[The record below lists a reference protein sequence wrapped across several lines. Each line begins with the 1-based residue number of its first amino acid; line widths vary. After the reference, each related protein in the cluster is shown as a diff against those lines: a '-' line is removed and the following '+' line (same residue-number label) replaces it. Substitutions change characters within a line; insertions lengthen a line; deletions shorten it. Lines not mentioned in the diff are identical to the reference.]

1 MERLGLY
8 TPGMH
13 SGEVFDLFRQ
23 CGALLEGHFVLSSGL
38 HTSGYLQC
46 ARVLQYP
53 KHAAIVGA
61 ALAQR
66 LIDYKP
72 AVVLS
77 PALGGLIIGHEVA
90 RACGVRALFA
100 ERKERELVLRRGFSV
115 EPGERV
121 LVVEDVITTGGSTRE
136 TMEVAQQA
144 GGEVIAVAAII
155 NRGGADISFGV
166 PFRVLADVS
175 WPTHE
180 PADCPLCLQGIPF
193 SKPGSR

>member
-1 MERLGLY
+1 
-8 TPGMH
+8 MH
-13 SGEVFDLFRQ
+13 SDEVFDLFRK

-53 KHAAIVGA
+53 KHAEIVGS

-77 PALGGLIIGHEVA
+77 PALGGLIVGHEVA
-90 RACGVRALFA
+90 RACGVRAIFA
-100 ERKERELVLRRGFSV
+100 ERKEGELTLRRGFSV

-121 LVVEDVITTGGSTRE
+121 LIVEDVITTGGSTRE

-144 GGEVIAVAAII
+144 GGEVIAAAAII
-155 NRGGADISFGV
+155 NRGAAAISFGV
-166 PFRVLADVS
+166 PFQALVDVS
-175 WPTHE
+175 WPTYE
-180 PADCPLCLQGIPF
+180 PTACPLCVQGIPL

>member
-53 KHAAIVGA
+53 KHAAIIGS

-72 AVVLS
+72 SVVLS

-90 RACGVRALFA
+90 RACGVRAIFA
-100 ERKERELVLRRGFSV
+100 ERKEGELMLRRGFAV

-121 LVVEDVITTGGSTRE
+121 LIVEDVVTTGGSTRE
-136 TMEVAQQA
+136 TIQVAQQVGA
-144 GGEVIAVAAII
+144 EAIAAAAII
-155 NRGGADISFGV
+155 NRGGADISLGV

-180 PADCPLCLQGIPF
+180 PADCPLCLQNIPF